1 MRGRHRRRH
10 DRPARH
16 GRSLRVH
23 RSGTA
28 PPPRLGTVLVEREI
42 VLPVP
47 LEEAWT
53 VLMDWERQA
62 DWMLDADSVTVV
74 SDEREG
80 VGVRLAVRTR
90 ILGVPAFTE
99 PMEVVAWDPPRRLDI
114 RHGSVVTGTGTWL
127 LDPIEG
133 GTRFTWR
140 EDIRL
145 AAPARRRAGRDA
157 LPTGDAGADG
167 PRDARAPR
175 PPDRH
180 GPGPDLSSAYTR
192 DRTRGARGTGLRGR
206 LMAPATRR
214 T

>member
-1 MRGRHRRRH
+1 MHRL
-10 DRPARH
+10 AI
-16 GRSLRVH
+16 
-23 RSGTA
+23 A
-28 PPPRLGTVLVEREI
+28 PTPRLDAVLVEREI

-62 DWMLDADSVTVV
+62 DWMLDADGVTVV
-74 SDEREG
+74 SEQREG

-114 RHGSVVTGTGTWL
+114 RHGSLVAGTGTWL

-145 AAPARRRAGRDA
+145 AVPVVGELAATLYRPVMRVLMGRAMQ
-157 LPTGDAGADG
+157 
-167 PRDARAPR
+167 
-175 PPDRH
+175 
-180 GPGPDLSSAYTR
+180 
-192 DRTRGARGTGLRGR
+192 GLRGF
-206 LMAPATRR
+206 LIATGPAR

>member
-1 MRGRHRRRH
+1 
-10 DRPARH
+10 
-16 GRSLRVH
+16 
-23 RSGTA
+23 
-28 PPPRLGTVLVEREI
+28 VLVEREI

-74 SDEREG
+74 SEQREG

-99 PMEVVAWDPPRRLDI
+99 PMEVATWDPPRRLDI
-114 RHGSVVTGTGTWL
+114 RHGSIVTGTGTWL

-133 GTRFTWR
+133 GTLFTWR

-145 AAPARRRAGRDA
+145 AAPVVGKVAATLYRPVMRVLMGRAM
-157 LPTGDAGADG
+157 
-167 PRDARAPR
+167 
-175 PPDRH
+175 H
-180 GPGPDLSSAYTR
+180 
-192 DRTRGARGTGLRGR
+192 GLRAHLIATG
-206 LMAPATRR
+206 PAR